1 MREQEMLHIIPGW
14 VTMCMHVG
22 RLQPLDDRIG
32 WGWDVHLHIDLEY
45 GGGGGGGRRETKQG
59 RRGGVCRTV

>member
-1 MREQEMLHIIPGW
+1 MLHTIPGW

-32 WGWDVHLHIDLEY
+32 WDVHLHIELEY
-45 GGGGGGGRRETKQG
+45 GGGGGEH
-59 RRGGVCRTV
+59 